1 MVENRNL
8 IATYGSLKRGFHNHN
23 RCGEQVFVGETKIK
37 GEMTLVYNSYPQ
49 LYLNEDGDE
58 HEVEVFMVDALTF
71 TMINDM
77 ELGAGYTP
85 VHILTPFGEATMWV
99 FTDKDR
105 MRGVPIKEYSHDLLE
120 GVSD

>member
-1 MVENRNL
+1 MVEVRNL

-23 RCGEQVFVGETKIK
+23 RCGEQVFVDEMKIK

-49 LYLNEDGDE
+49 LYLNDDGDE
-58 HEVEVFMVDALTF
+58 HEVELFMVDALTF
-71 TMINDM
+71 TMINNM
-77 ELGAGYTP
+77 EIGAGYTP
-85 VHILTPFGEATMWV
+85 VHILTPHGEATMWV

-105 MRGVPIKEYSHDLLE
+105 MRGTPIKEYTHDLLE